1 MSDKN
6 NKLFFEDIISSV
18 DFVKYLLKD
27 DVGQIESNEAKKIER
42 LPILKINTVLYP
54 GVFISVPISDQE
66 SIKILETSNSLEQ
79 TIGVVAFKNSK
90 RKDFYTIGT
99 TANIVKIVKNN
110 DKKIQIL
117 LQGLERFKILN
128 ITEDYNYN
136 CIATVETLVDK
147 EVKETSKNY
156 KVVSGAVKD
165 LSARLL
171 DVYPKIPNEIKI
183 FLNQNDNFKLLIYL
197 FASGLN
203 LEIKEK
209 QNILAFDDV
218 IKRAKL
224 MIKILKREIE
234 ISEMKKKVCEKA
246 QDNINKKQKEFFI
259 KQQIDILR
267 DELDN
272 TSGSDS
278 SELDELRKK
287 GCKKKWPKKVMNFF
301 EKLLDKA
308 EKTMPSSAD
317 YMVLVNQAEF
327 LLDLPWNNL
336 VKEGIDIPKAAKI
349 LDENHYGMEKVK
361 DRILEYLAVVKL
373 SGKSAK
379 GQIMCLVGPPGVG
392 KTSLCKSIAKALN
405 REFVKVALGG
415 IDDEAEIRG
424 HRKTYVGAM
433 AGKILKGL
441 QNIKSSNPVFV
452 LDEID
457 KMTKAHGDPSA
468 ALLEV
473 LDPDQNTDFVD
484 HYAEVPYDL
493 SKVFFIATANSLNN
507 IPRPLL
513 DRLEVIEVN
522 GYAIEEKLEICKKY
536 LIPKIIKEYGMKNEQ
551 LQLNDDI
558 INIIIDKYTRESGVR
573 ELERQISKITRKIC
587 RNIVEKKEYN
597 SELTEKDVYEY
608 LGNERYERDLA
619 QKMDIPGVAIG
630 LAWTS
635 VGGDILFI
643 ESSLIPG
650 KGELKLSGKLGDVM
664 KESAGIA
671 FTYLKAHSEE
681 YKIDKTLFTNNDV
694 HIHLPDGATP
704 KDGPSAG
711 ITLFTTL
718 LSLYTHHK
726 VKDNLAMTGELTLR
740 GKVLPVGGIREKVLA
755 AKRSGITQIIM
766 CQENKKDVEEI
777 KKEYIS
783 NVSFY
788 YIENVTEI
796 SNLALA

>member
-27 DVGQIESNEAKKIER
+27 DVGQIESNEVKKIER
-42 LPILKINTVLYP
+42 LPIFKINTVLYP

-79 TIGVVAFKNSK
+79 TIGVIAFKNSK

-99 TANIVKIVKNN
+99 TANIVKIVKTN
-110 DKKIQIL
+110 DKKIQVL

-128 ITEDYNYN
+128 IKEDYNYN

-209 QNILAFDDV
+209 QNILSFDDV

-272 TSGSDS
+272 TSGGDS

-287 GCKKKWPKKVMNFF
+287 GCKKKWPKRVMKFF

-457 KMTKAHGDPSA
+457 KMTKAH
-468 ALLEV
+468 E
-473 LDPDQNTDFVD
+473 
-484 HYAEVPYDL
+484 
-493 SKVFFIATANSLNN
+493 VFFIATANSLNN

-551 LQLNDDI
+551 VQFNDDI

-783 NVSFY
+783 NVNFY
-788 YIENVTEI
+788 YIKNVTEI

>member
-6 NKLFFEDIISSV
+6 NKLFFENIISSV

-42 LPILKINTVLYP
+42 LPICKINTVLYP
-54 GVFISVPISDQE
+54 GVFISVPIFDQE

-90 RKDFYTIGT
+90 RNDFYTIGT
-99 TANIVKIVKNN
+99 TANIVKIVKTN
-110 DKKIQIL
+110 DKKIQVL

-147 EVKETSKNY
+147 NIKETSKNY

-267 DELDN
+267 DELGN

-287 GCKKKWPKKVMNFF
+287 GCKKKWSKKVMKFF

-336 VKEGIDIPKAAKI
+336 AKEGIDIPKAAKI

-361 DRILEYLAVVKL
+361 NRILEYLAVVKL

-441 QNIKSSNPVFV
+441 QNIKSSNPIFV

-484 HYAEVPYDL
+484 HYAEVSYDL

-536 LIPKIIKEYGMKNEQ
+536 LIPKIIKEYGIKNEQ
-551 LQLNDDI
+551 VQLNDDI

-587 RNIVEKKEYN
+587 RNIVEKKKYN

-608 LGNERYERDLA
+608 LGYERYERDLA

-635 VGGDILFI
+635 VGGEILFI

-681 YKIDKTLFTNNDV
+681 YKIDKTLFTNHDV

-766 CQENKKDVEEI
+766 CKENKKDVEEI

-783 NVSFY
+783 NVNFY

>member
-1 MSDKN
+1 M
-6 NKLFFEDIISSV
+6 
-18 DFVKYLLKD
+18 
-27 DVGQIESNEAKKIER
+27 
-42 LPILKINTVLYP
+42 
-54 GVFISVPISDQE
+54 
-66 SIKILETSNSLEQ
+66 
-79 TIGVVAFKNSK
+79 
-90 RKDFYTIGT
+90 
-99 TANIVKIVKNN
+99 
-110 DKKIQIL
+110 
-117 LQGLERFKILN
+117 
-128 ITEDYNYN
+128 
-136 CIATVETLVDK
+136 
-147 EVKETSKNY
+147 
-156 KVVSGAVKD
+156 
-165 LSARLL
+165 
-171 DVYPKIPNEIKI
+171 
-183 FLNQNDNFKLLIYL
+183 
-197 FASGLN
+197 
-203 LEIKEK
+203 
-209 QNILAFDDV
+209 
-218 IKRAKL
+218 
-224 MIKILKREIE
+224 
-234 ISEMKKKVCEKA
+234 
-246 QDNINKKQKEFFI
+246 
-259 KQQIDILR
+259 R

-513 DRLEVIEVN
+513 DRLEIIEVN

-551 LQLNDDI
+551 VQLNDDI

-630 LAWTS
+630 LAWTP

-783 NVSFY
+783 NVNFY

>member
-27 DVGQIESNEAKKIER
+27 DVGQNESNEVKKIER
-42 LPILKINTVLYP
+42 LPILKINTILYP
-54 GVFISVPISDQE
+54 GVFISIPISDQE
-66 SIKILETSNSLEQ
+66 SKKILETNNTLEQ

-90 RKDFYTIGT
+90 RNDFYTIGT
-99 TANIVKIVKNN
+99 TANIVKIVKTN
-110 DKKIQIL
+110 DKKIQVL

-128 ITEDYNYN
+128 IIEDYNYN

-147 EVKETSKNY
+147 EIKETSKNY

-165 LSARLL
+165 LCARLL

-183 FLNQNDNFKLLIYL
+183 FLNQNDNIKLLIYL

-209 QNILAFDDV
+209 QNILAFDDI

-234 ISEMKKKVCEKA
+234 ISEMKKKVCERA

-272 TSGSDS
+272 SFGSDS

-287 GCKKKWPKKVMNFF
+287 GCKKKWSKKVMNFF

-327 LLDLPWNNL
+327 LLDLPWNNF
-336 VKEGIDIPKAAKI
+336 VKEGIDIPKAVKI

-361 DRILEYLAVVKL
+361 DRILEYLAVIKL
-373 SGKSAK
+373 SEKSPK

-473 LDPDQNTDFVD
+473 LDPDQNTNFVD

-551 LQLNDDI
+551 IQLNDDI

-597 SELTEKDVYEY
+597 SELTEKDVYKY

-718 LSLYTHHK
+718 LSLYTNHK

-783 NVSFY
+783 NVNFY
-788 YIENVTEI
+788 YIENITEI
-796 SNLALA
+796 SNLALV